1 MVRGLAGNGYKQLP
15 ERAAARAPFDEHR
28 SMKFLFPLIL
38 AALGGSPFLSA
49 ADYHLDSHD
58 GDDSHDGQS
67 PATAWR
73 SLEKINAT
81 TLKPGDKVLF
91 KAGVAWNGQLKPSG
105 GGIKGSPIVIGKYGD
120 GALPRIDGEGKV
132 RDTLFVRNTPFI
144 EISDLEITNLG
155 EKPEPWRTG
164 VHVSADGIGKLEHV
178 VLRKLHV
185 HDVNGDLRK
194 TQEGCGIFFE
204 AKGGNQSHFDGL
216 LIENCHVVKTDR
228 NGICQRGNGRT
239 RSQKVIIRGN
249 LLEDIGGDGIKLWGT
264 DGGLIER
271 NVVRKAR
278 ARCTGNEAAAG
289 IWPFACDDTLIQFN
303 EVSGTIGTKDGQ
315 AYDSDYWCR
324 RTVFQYNY
332 SFENEGGFMLI
343 CTPGNAVNEDTI
355 IRYNVSVRDG
365 INSARVFHFGGGAR
379 RTHVYNNTIIVGPR
393 QDLPML
399 LFTEWD
405 GGKAADTRFTNNLFV
420 VEDGGRATYQFGSSS
435 GNVFENN
442 LFCGKH
448 EGLPQDVKVSPAPK
462 FAGTWKAAPGF
473 DAAKTWRPISA
484 RDLPRGQMI
493 ANNGGR
499 DFFGKPLPK
508 NGAPSIGAIEATR

>member
-1 MVRGLAGNGYKQLP
+1 MGYNELP
-15 ERAAARAPFDEHR
+15 ERAVARAPFGEHPL
-28 SMKFLFPLIL
+28 MKLLLPLFLAVP
-38 AALGGSPFLSA
+38 GGIPFVSA
-49 ADYHLDSHD
+49 ADYHIDSRD
-58 GDDSHDGQS
+58 GDDSRDGLS
-67 PATAWR
+67 PRTSWR
-73 SLEKINAT
+73 SLEKINGT
-81 TLKPGDKVLF
+81 PLKPGDTVRFRAGGVWKGQF
-91 KAGVAWNGQLKPSG
+91 KPGG
-105 GGIKGSPIVIGKYGD
+105 GGIKGSPVIVGRFGE
-120 GALPRIDGEGKV
+120 GPAPRIDGEGKV
-132 RDTLFVRNTPFI
+132 RDTLLVRNTPFI

-155 EKPEPWRTG
+155 GKPEPWRTG
-164 VHVSADGIGKLEHV
+164 VHVSADGCGRLEHV

-194 TQEGCGIFFE
+194 SHEGCGIFFE
-204 AKGGNQSHFDGL
+204 AKGGNESHFDGL

-239 RSQKVIIRGN
+239 RSRKVIIRGN

-278 ARCTGNEAAAG
+278 ARCTENEAAAG
-289 IWPFACDDTLIQFN
+289 IWPFSCDDTLIQFN
-303 EVSGTIGTKDGQ
+303 EVSGTVGTKDGQ

-365 INSARVFHFGGGAR
+365 INSARVFHFGGGAK
-379 RTHVYNNTIIVGPR
+379 RTHVYHNTIVIGPR

-442 LFCGKH
+442 VFCGRH
-448 EGLPQDVKVSPAPK
+448 EGLPKGVTISPTPK
-462 FAGTWKAAPGF
+462 FSGTWSPTPGFKAA
-473 DAAKTWRPISA
+473 KVLRPASA
-484 RDLPRGQMI
+484 RDFPRGKMI

-499 DFFGKPLPK
+499 DFFGTPLPN
-508 NGAPSIGAIEATR
+508 NGSPSIGAIEARR